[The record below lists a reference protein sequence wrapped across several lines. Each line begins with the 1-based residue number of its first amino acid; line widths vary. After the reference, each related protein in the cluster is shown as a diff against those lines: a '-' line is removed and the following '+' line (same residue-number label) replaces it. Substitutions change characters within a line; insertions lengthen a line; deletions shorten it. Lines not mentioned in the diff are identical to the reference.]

1 MPERLIRLVCAIAVA
16 VNALIPAV
24 YMQARA
30 RGKNGVTVVICTCS
44 GPQTVLIDSSGQQA
58 PDKQKTGNKRD
69 DCATSGAL
77 PLKRGSPPCRAA
89 GVHFSAFVYH
99 IEHQAFQSTPKS
111 GAVS

>member
-1 MPERLIRLVCAIAVA
+1 M
-16 VNALIPAV
+16 NALIPAV

-44 GPQTVLIDSSGQQA
+44 GPQTVLIDSNGQQA

-77 PLKRGSPPCRAA
+77 ALKGGSPTCLAA
-89 GVHFSAFVYH
+89 GVHFYATVYWM
-99 IEHQAFQSTPKS
+99 ERRAFQSTPMP
-111 GAVS
+111 GAVA